1 MANTQSPGLQDRFP
15 PAGPR
20 RERCGPDWQR
30 RRGQTHQAAGAG
42 KKEHG
47 RKKPKYSVNPL
58 GTQNKDISEFIIV
71 RTVHQVRRK
80 APPLSEAS
88 NKCI

>member
-1 MANTQSPGLQDRFP
+1 MCRRFP
-15 PAGPR
+15 SGPGGSGADLIGNVAGGRPIK
-20 RERCGPDWQR
+20 
-30 RRGQTHQAAGAG
+30 RRGLG